1 MTTNTTRG
9 TNVPNQE
16 TVPPMPNIVAFY
28 HGVFANTYEEQANEQ
43 GYTFGEQ
50 AEWIEKVAC
59 GIICG
64 HIHGIITDSEYD
76 RIMQK
81 FQKKILLKY
90 IKRLESE
97 E

>member
-1 MTTNTTRG
+1 MDKIR
-9 TNVPNQE
+9 
-16 TVPPMPNIVAFY
+16 FY
-28 HGVFANTYEEQANEQ
+28 HGALADTYEEQANAQ
-43 GYTFGEQ
+43 GYTLGDQ
-50 AEWIEKVAC
+50 AEWVEKVAF

>member
-1 MTTNTTRG
+1 MKNTTRG

-16 TVPPMPNIVAFY
+16 KVPPMPNMVGFY
-28 HGVFANTYEEQANEQ
+28 HGALADTYEEQANEQ

-50 AEWIEKVAC
+50 AEWVQKVAF

-81 FQKKILLKY
+81 FQKKILLKH
-90 IKRLESE
+90 IKKLECE
-97 E
+97 EE

>member
-1 MTTNTTRG
+1 MKTNTTRG

-16 TVPPMPNIVAFY
+16 TVPPMPNMVGFY
-28 HGVFANTYEEQANEQ
+28 HGALADTYEEQANEQ

-50 AEWIEKVAC
+50 AEWVQKVAF

>member
-1 MTTNTTRG
+1 MCDNRG

-16 TVPPMPNIVAFY
+16 TVPPMPNRVGFY
-28 HGVFANTYEEQANEQ
+28 HGALAKSYEEQANEQ
-43 GYTFGEQ
+43 GYTFGDK
-50 AEWIEKVAC
+50 ADWVEKVAF

-76 RIMQK
+76 RILQK
-81 FQKKILLKY
+81 FQKKILMKY

-97 E
+97 EK